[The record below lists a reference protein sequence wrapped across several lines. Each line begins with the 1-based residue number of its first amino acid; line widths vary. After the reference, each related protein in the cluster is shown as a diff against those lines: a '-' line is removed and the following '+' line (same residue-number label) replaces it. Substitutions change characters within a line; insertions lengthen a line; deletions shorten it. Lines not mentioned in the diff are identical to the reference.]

1 MFLPL
6 TIITREANLLEE
18 NMPKSI
24 KDFFFGCYLNLKIHQ
39 IFYPKIFH
47 ILNKINLIFS

>member
-24 KDFFFGCYLNLKIHQ
+24 KDFFFLMLFKFKNSSNFLSKNFPH
-39 IFYPKIFH
+39 FE
-47 ILNKINLIFS
+47 